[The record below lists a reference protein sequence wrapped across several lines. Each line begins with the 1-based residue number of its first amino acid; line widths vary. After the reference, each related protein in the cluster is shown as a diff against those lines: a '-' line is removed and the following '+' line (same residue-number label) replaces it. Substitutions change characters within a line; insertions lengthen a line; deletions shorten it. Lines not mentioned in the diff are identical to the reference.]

1 MIRLTGHNFRPERAR
16 LTTNFGSR
24 SIHVSYKRNRY
35 YLIKKLN
42 LTFYHCIWFNGVC
55 TNSLRA
61 IVDVDC
67 IVVKNN
73 GILSFELCEIEF

>member
-1 MIRLTGHNFRPERAR
+1 MIRLTGDNFRPERAR

-24 SIHVSYKRNRY
+24 SIHVSYQKKKKKKRY
-35 YLIKKLN
+35 YLTEKLN
-42 LTFYHCIWFNGVC
+42 LTFYHCMRFNGVC

-67 IVVKNN
+67 IVVKK
-73 GILSFELCEIEF
+73 